1 MKKIALLFFA
11 LHAIGANAQTA
22 TVPTT
27 HKNLIMKFTADW
39 CGPCG
44 SWGWTEMETLIADS
58 KAGSTNALVMAVHNS
73 SSNLASL
80 NINSAY
86 NGLETNLDSN
96 ILGIPTFT
104 VGKLNMAQDDAPTV
118 KARVASTTSAAAEG
132 NVGFI
137 PSYSADGKT
146 LTINTTTKFFSAASG
161 TYSVAVY
168 LVEDKVMAVQNGQGA
183 TAVANHNILRTP
195 ATGMTAFGQQ
205 LSGTSFT
212 SGQTLSNTFTLPVLT
227 TWNKANIAVYAVL
240 WKKVGTQWDVANAN
254 SVATFKTGVENV
266 ANNVIAAAVYPNPAS
281 DNFTIALGQ
290 SINNCVIDMFDITGK
305 KVAQLYNGQVNDD
318 AIGIN
323 IQRPAG
329 VANGMY
335 ILHINSDKGTQVMKM
350 QLQ

>member
-1 MKKIALLFFA
+1 MKKITLLFFA
-11 LHAIGANAQTA
+11 LYAIGASAQTA

-44 SWGWTEMETLIADS
+44 SWGWTEMETLVTDS
-58 KAGSTNALVMAVHNS
+58 KTGSLNALVMAVHNS
-73 SSNLASL
+73 SSNLGSL
-80 NINSAY
+80 NIGSAY

-118 KARVASTTSAAAEG
+118 ESRVASTTSAAAEA

-137 PSYSADGKT
+137 PSYSTDGST

-183 TAVANHNILRTP
+183 SAVAHHSILRTP
-195 ATGMTAFGQQ
+195 ATGMTAFGTQ
-205 LSGTSFT
+205 LTGTSFT
-212 SGQTLSNTFTLPVLT
+212 NGQTLSNTFTLPVLT
-227 TWNKANIAVYAVL
+227 SWNKSNMVIYAVL
-240 WKKVGTQWDVANAN
+240 WKKTGTQWDVANAS
-254 SVATFKTGVENV
+254 SVATFKTGVENLT
-266 ANNVIAAAVYPNPAS
+266 NNVVATAVYPNPAN
-281 DNFTIALGQ
+281 DKFTIALGQ
-290 SINNCVIDMFDITGK
+290 SINNCVVDMFDVTGK
-305 KVAQLYNGQVNDD
+305 KVAELYNGQVNDA
-318 AIGIN
+318 AIGISV
-323 IQRPAG
+323 QRPSG

-335 ILHINSDKGTQVMKM
+335 ILHISSDKGTQVMKM